1 VKLALVIRGHVRDG
15 LFSTGLKQHID
26 YMQQRGHKV
35 DLFLHSWSESEARC
49 SYRKLDRSHLFT
61 ITPEYLN
68 AYFKGCTV
76 KKILVQDDSAL
87 KLHGNLTGTVS
98 STKCP
103 VIAWKRM
110 WAGKYEIIKY
120 VYDTYCGD
128 YDRVISTRY
137 DMFTNSVCYTPVKNL
152 LALSDDVSKL
162 SLKYPKYYRLLKG
175 VDNYYAGTVETL
187 HSISYD
193 FHYSLDNI
201 LQGKSVKA
209 FHEEIFYKH
218 AVDSNYV

>member
-1 VKLALVIRGHVRDG
+1 MKLAFCIRGHLRDG
-15 LFSTGLKQHID
+15 LSDNRLLNYIRLLRKSHE
-26 YMQQRGHKV
+26 V
-35 DLFLHSWSESEARC
+35 DLFLHSWSESEAKS
-49 SYRKLDRSHLFT
+49 SYRPLDYSKVFVVKESHLT
-61 ITPEYLN
+61 D
-68 AYFKGCTV
+68 YFAGCNI
-76 KKILVQDDSAL
+76 KKIIISDDSQV
-87 KLHGNLTGTVS
+87 KLYGNTLG
-98 STKCP
+98 KLPGDLCP
-103 VIAWKRM
+103 VLSWKRM
-110 WAGKYEIIKY
+110 WAGKFELMSS
-120 VYDTYCGD
+120 VLTHSGE
-128 YDRVISTRY
+128 YDRAITTRY